1 MCTLRYLLSYWLI
14 SHLVMRTWAL
24 AINGGTLE
32 KKHKRCQFQMEGN
45 YLRDFQASNKFQKQ
59 SQKVFKKRS
68 DDCRDYSPTL
78 SNCIFR
84 SKLCSVAKKTSF
96 ACYLIFFANKL
107 SSSSG
112 KAEIIQLRLFA
123 SSSFPRKKF
132 KTLEVN
138 LSRLLRSEDS
148 NFCSS
153 NGTIAIALQLCLSKE
168 AVGTDYGMHQF
179 QMR

>member
-24 AINGGTLE
+24 AFNGGTLE
-32 KKHKRCQFQMEGN
+32 KTIGDASFKWKATTCETSRLQTNCRNRAQKLSKSIGWLQRLFS
-45 YLRDFQASNKFQKQ
+45 DFVELHFSEQTLFCC
-59 SQKVFKKRS
+59 KKNS
-68 DDCRDYSPTL
+68 
-78 SNCIFR
+78 
-84 SKLCSVAKKTSF
+84 A

-153 NGTIAIALQLCLSKE
+153 KRAITIELCLSKE
-168 AVGTDYGMHQF
+168 AVGTEHGVH
-179 QMR
+179 

>member
-32 KKHKRCQFQMEGN
+32 KN
-45 YLRDFQASNKFQKQ
+45 IRDAS
-59 SQKVFKKRS
+59 FKWKATTCETSRLQ
-68 DDCRDYSPTL
+68 T
-78 SNCIFR
+78 NFR
-84 SKLCSVAKKTSF
+84 NRAKKFSKSDRMIAEIILRLCRIAF
-96 ACYLIFFANKL
+96 FGANFVLLQKNLAACYLIFFANKL

-148 NFCSS
+148 NFCASKR
-153 NGTIAIALQLCLSKE
+153 TI
-168 AVGTDYGMHQF
+168 T
-179 QMR
+179 